1 MPCTA
6 PSASACVSRDDPALF
21 GGFPLVTGDWDP
33 QRYCQFRAERAQP
46 FHDLLHR
53 IPPIRVRRAADLGCG
68 TGDLTRLLLERWPEA
83 RIVGVDSSAHM
94 LAVAGQA
101 QGERNSHRL
110 RFELADLVSWCAPE
124 PLDCLIA
131 NASLHWVPDHAR
143 LLRHLVGQLAPGGV
157 LAVQMPRNRDGA
169 IYRAAEDLLAEAP
182 WCHRVADGGLA
193 VTTESPAFYAHAL
206 ADLGLRP
213 TVWETVYQHALP
225 SADAVVDW
233 LAGTTL
239 RPVLARLAS
248 NEQEA
253 FLMALATRA
262 AALYP
267 AGPAGVLF
275 PFRRLFFVASRP
287 DSG

>member
-1 MPCTA
+1 M
-6 PSASACVSRDDPALF
+6 SRDDPVPF
-21 GGFPLVTGDWDP
+21 GGFPLVKGDWDP

-53 IPPIRVRRAADLGCG
+53 IPRIRVRRAADLGCG

-94 LAVAGQA
+94 LAVASQEAGA
-101 QGERNSHRL
+101 RNSDRL
-110 RFELADLVSWCAPE
+110 CFELADLATWRSPV
-124 PLDCLIA
+124 PLDCLVA
-131 NASLHWVPDHAR
+131 NASLHWVPEHAR
-143 LLRHLVGQLAPGGV
+143 LLRHLVDQLAPGGV
-157 LAVQMPRNRDGA
+157 LAVQMPRNRDEA

-182 WCHRVADGGLA
+182 WCQRVTEGGLA
-193 VTTESPAFYAHAL
+193 VTVESPGFYAHAL
-206 ADLGLRP
+206 AELGLQP

-225 SADAVVDW
+225 SAAAIVDW

-239 RPVLARLAS
+239 RPVLARLDA
-248 NEQEA
+248 NEQGV
-253 FLMALATRA
+253 FLAALATRA
-262 AALYP
+262 AELYP